1 MKCTRG
7 GEEKYK
13 KQQPN
18 DEWKREREEKRE
30 RKKVVT
36 RGRRLKTKRKEE
48 KAEPE
53 EEEKQAS
60 ESFII
65 IIMLKA
71 KLSTYF
77 IITGLYDVSW
87 GTKSSIFPIS
97 LVHVIFAIPSLI
109 PVCLLLSRHVI
120 IIMRDTAEYN

>member
-7 GEEKYK
+7 GEGNTKTAA
-13 KQQPN
+13 
-18 DEWKREREEKRE
+18 KRRVKERE

-109 PVCLLLSRHVI
+109 PVCLLLSSRNNYYERHSRV
-120 IIMRDTAEYN
+120 